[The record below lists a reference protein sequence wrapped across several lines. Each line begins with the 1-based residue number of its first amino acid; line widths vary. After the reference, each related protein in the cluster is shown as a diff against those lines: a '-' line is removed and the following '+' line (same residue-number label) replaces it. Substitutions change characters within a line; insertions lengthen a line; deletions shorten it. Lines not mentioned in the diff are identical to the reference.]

1 MTARIVVLLAALLL
15 VAGVAIG
22 AFGAHALRARIA
34 PELLAVFNTGV
45 QYHFVH
51 ALGLFAI
58 GLLWLQWPA
67 EGRLL
72 ALAASL
78 MLAGVLLFSGSLYVL
93 ALTGVRT
100 WGAVTPF
107 GGTAWLLGWAVL
119 AWAAWRHAAA

>member
-1 MTARIVVLLAALLL
+1 MTARIVVLLGALLL
-15 VAGVAIG
+15 FAGVAIG

-34 PELLAVFNTGV
+34 PDLLSVFNTGV

-51 ALGLFAI
+51 ALGLLAI

-72 ALAASL
+72 TLAASF
-78 MLAGVLLFSGSLYVL
+78 MLAGLLLFSGSLYVL